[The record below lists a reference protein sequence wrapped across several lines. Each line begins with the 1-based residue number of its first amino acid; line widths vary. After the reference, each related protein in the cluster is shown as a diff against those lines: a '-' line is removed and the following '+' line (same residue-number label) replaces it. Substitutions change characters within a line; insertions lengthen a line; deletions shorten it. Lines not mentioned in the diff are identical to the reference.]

1 MLGIRVED
9 VKAVDSAIKRAQD
22 HDGPV
27 IVDFL
32 VEIDELVYP
41 MIPAGQSVNEMVE
54 DPRTQQQPLGTVAR

>member
-9 VKAVDSAIKRAQD
+9 IKDVDSAIKRAQD

-54 DPRTQQQPLGTVAR
+54 DPWTQQQPLGTVAR